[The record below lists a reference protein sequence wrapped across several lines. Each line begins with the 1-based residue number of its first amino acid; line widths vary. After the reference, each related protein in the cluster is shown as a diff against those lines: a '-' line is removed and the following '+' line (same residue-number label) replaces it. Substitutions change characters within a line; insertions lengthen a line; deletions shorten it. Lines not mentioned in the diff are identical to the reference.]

1 MDEVHHKDLKYFSAK
16 DPPPQP
22 SLLSGPGDGDLSV
35 CTNQVCRLP
44 PGEGA
49 GRSLG
54 SSAYF
59 TGFFSQGMAIYQSE
73 VTELPKKLAKS
84 ALYLCC
90 NYSAFWAKCQLF
102 VSKLCTPPPPGQNRA
117 KQGQNRAFLGIFR
130 AFLGPF
136 RAGSVTI
143 LSSFCPIFFVDSAR
157 PPQKTR
163 PAPSRAG
170 PTLAIL
176 AVLWVR
182 LLCLFANPGR
192 RLQRPK
198 PRPDLVTLAKLSQ
211 RFLCAFPSRDQPRR
225 PAFGYFS
232 YISAANPRAPRSNR
246 PPSSQWYRCPARC
259 PCGGPASPP
268 GRCAPFS
275 GSPRPQWSAAAR

>member
-1 MDEVHHKDLKYFSAK
+1 MKYFSAK

-22 SLLSGPGDGDLSV
+22 SLLSGPGCGDLSV
-35 CTNQVCRLP
+35 CTNQVRRLP

-59 TGFFSQGMAIYQSE
+59 TGFFSQGVAIYQSK

-102 VSKLCTPPPPGQNRA
+102 VSKLCTPPQPCQNRA

-143 LSSFCPIFFVDSAR
+143 LSFFWHKFFCRFCP
-157 PPQKTR
+157 PPQKER

-182 LLCLFANPGR
+182 LLWLFANPGR
-192 RLQRPK
+192 LI
-198 PRPDLVTLAKLSQ
+198 PRPRRCPSLVTLAKPSH
-211 RFLCAFPSRDQPRR
+211 RFLCAFPSCDRPRR
-225 PAFGYFS
+225 PTFGYFS

-246 PPSSQWYRCPARC
+246 PPSSQSCRCPARC

>member
-1 MDEVHHKDLKYFSAK
+1 MKYFSAK

-35 CTNQVCRLP
+35 CTNQVRRLP

-59 TGFFSQGMAIYQSE
+59 TGFFSQGMAIYQSK

-102 VSKLCTPPPPGQNRA
+102 VSKLCTPAPPGPNRA

-143 LSSFCPIFFVDSAR
+143 LSSFWQIFFCR
-157 PPQKTR
+157 FCPTPQKER

-182 LLCLFANPGR
+182 LLWLFANPGR
-192 RLQRPK
+192 LI
-198 PRPDLVTLAKLSQ
+198 PRPRRCPSLVTLAKLSR
-211 RFLCAFPSRDQPRR
+211 RFLCAFPSHNWPCH

-232 YISAANPRAPRSNR
+232 YILAANPRAPQSNR
-246 PPSSQWYRCPARC
+246 PPSSQWCRCPARC

>member
-1 MDEVHHKDLKYFSAK
+1 MSTICFEIVYTISA
-16 DPPPQP
+16 
-22 SLLSGPGDGDLSV
+22 GP
-35 CTNQVCRLP
+35 
-44 PGEGA
+44 
-49 GRSLG
+49 
-54 SSAYF
+54 
-59 TGFFSQGMAIYQSE
+59 
-73 VTELPKKLAKS
+73 K
-84 ALYLCC
+84 
-90 NYSAFWAKCQLF
+90 
-102 VSKLCTPPPPGQNRA
+102 PGQNRA

-143 LSSFCPIFFVDSAR
+143 LSSFWHKFFCRFCPT
-157 PPQKTR
+157 PPKKAR

-182 LLCLFANPGR
+182 LLWLFANPGR
-192 RLQRPK
+192 WLQRPR
-198 PRPDLVTLAKLSQ
+198 PRPGLVTLAKLSR
-211 RFLCAFPSRDQPRR
+211 RFLCAFPIRSRPRR
-225 PAFGYFS
+225 PTFGYFS

>member
-1 MDEVHHKDLKYFSAK
+1 MKYFSAK

-35 CTNQVCRLP
+35 CTNQVRRLP

-102 VSKLCTPPPPGQNRA
+102 VSKLCTPSQPGQNRA
-117 KQGQNRAFLGIFR
+117 KTGPNRAKTGLFW
-130 AFLGPF
+130 AFSGLFWVLSGPEVLQYCHLF
-136 RAGSVTI
+136 A
-143 LSSFCPIFFVDSAR
+143 PIFFVDSAR
-157 PPQKTR
+157 PPKKAR

-182 LLCLFANPGR
+182 LLWLFANPGR
-192 RLQRPK
+192 LI
-198 PRPDLVTLAKLSQ
+198 PRPRRCPSLVTLAKPS
-211 RFLCAFPSRDQPRR
+211 RWFLCTFPSHNWPRH

-232 YISAANPRAPRSNR
+232 YISAANPGRFRQSRPVAPAPQTSPGFGHLGQTQ
-246 PPSSQWYRCPARC
+246 PPVSVRFPQPR
-259 PCGGPASPP
+259 PASPP
-268 GRCAPFS
+268 HF
-275 GSPRPQWSAAAR
+275 WLF

>member
-1 MDEVHHKDLKYFSAK
+1 MKYFSAK

-35 CTNQVCRLP
+35 CTNQVRRLP

-102 VSKLCTPPPPGQNRA
+102 VSKLCTPPPPCQNRA

-157 PPQKTR
+157 PPKKKGPPLPGQAQLWR
-163 PAPSRAG
+163 SWLYCGSGFCAFSPIPAGGSSA
-170 PTLAIL
+170 
-176 AVLWVR
+176 
-182 LLCLFANPGR
+182 
-192 RLQRPK
+192 PK

-211 RFLCAFPSRDQPRR
+211 RFLCAFPSRDRPRR
-225 PAFGYFS
+225 PTFSYFS

-246 PPSSQWYRCPARC
+246 PPSSQWCRCPARC

>member
-1 MDEVHHKDLKYFSAK
+1 MKYFSAK

-35 CTNQVCRLP
+35 CTNQVRRLP

-102 VSKLCTPPPPGQNRA
+102 VSKLCTPSQPGQNRA
-117 KQGQNRAFLGIFR
+117 KTGPNRAKTGLFW
-130 AFLGPF
+130 AFSGLFWVLSGPEVLQYCHLF
-136 RAGSVTI
+136 GTN
-143 LSSFCPIFFVDSAR
+143 FFVDSAR
-157 PPQKTR
+157 PPPKKAR

-182 LLCLFANPGR
+182 LLWLFANPGR
-192 RLQRPK
+192 WLQRLH
-198 PRPDLVTLAKLSQ
+198 PRPNLGTLAKLSQ
-211 RFLCAFPSRDQPRR
+211 RFLCAFPSRSRPRR
-225 PAFGYFS
+225 PTFGYFS
-232 YISAANPRAPRSNR
+232 YISAANPRAPRSDR

>member
-1 MDEVHHKDLKYFSAK
+1 
-16 DPPPQP
+16 
-22 SLLSGPGDGDLSV
+22 
-35 CTNQVCRLP
+35 
-44 PGEGA
+44 
-49 GRSLG
+49 
-54 SSAYF
+54 
-59 TGFFSQGMAIYQSE
+59 MAIYQSE

-102 VSKLCTPPPPGQNRA
+102 VSKLCTPPQPGQNRA

-143 LSSFCPIFFVDSAR
+143 LSSFCPNFFVDSAR
-157 PPQKTR
+157 PPQKEG

-182 LLCLFANPGR
+182 LLWLFANPGR
-192 RLQRPK
+192 LI
-198 PRPDLVTLAKLSQ
+198 PRPRRCPSLVTLAKLGQ
-211 RFLCAFPSRDQPRR
+211 RFLCAFPSRSRSRR
-225 PAFGYFS
+225 PTFGYFS
-232 YISAANPRAPRSNR
+232 YISAANPGRFRQSRPAAPAPSA
-246 PPSSQWYRCPARC
+246 PPGFGHPGQIQPPVSMRFPQSR
-259 PCGGPASPP
+259 PASPP
-268 GRCAPFS
+268 HF
-275 GSPRPQWSAAAR
+275 WLF